1 MLSGVFLH
9 LSDIHFGQ
17 ETGSQLYI
25 HNDVKEGLVE
35 DVAGFV
41 ENEMGSPITGIIVSG
56 DITYSGKESE
66 FQEAGKWLDK
76 LSTAGGCRQT
86 DVYVVPGNH
95 DIDRDQLS
103 EAAKIMLEKI
113 AKEGDDALDRCL
125 KRDDDKEVLYGRL
138 SSYRSFAEGYGC
150 PLDLSGGHAGDAFSL
165 ELVPG
170 RSIRFLGLNS
180 ALACSKK
187 DVKGQLLLGA
197 KQRVLR
203 NQPGEAL
210 VVISHHPMNW
220 FSDSNDAQ
228 KYVRRSASVF
238 ISGHEHLPS
247 TTLVGLQKE
256 ELVLNISAGA
266 TIPPES
272 SGEYNFTYNFLK
284 FGWNVDSDSLIVR
297 VYPRC
302 WDNDEKRFSY
312 DNSQSVTCSNE
323 FVVPYKPPRQVQYT
337 TVRDEQENNPVI
349 EVAPLET
356 VDERQ
361 MQDNRLVDRITLHFF
376 ATFQQKFVKKS
387 LFHSVSFLKV
397 GRRPLV
403 TRLRRLCY
411 AISYHK
417 AEMRSWKSLSQKKWM
432 KIEEIKK

>member
-1 MLSGVFLH
+1 MFGVFLH

-17 ETGSQLYI
+17 ETGSRLYI

-41 ENEMGSPITGIIVSG
+41 ENEMGFPITGIIVSG

-66 FQEAGKWLDK
+66 FQDAGKWLDK

-86 DVYVVPGNH
+86 DVHVVPGNH
-95 DIDRDQLS
+95 DIDRDQLP
-103 EAAKIMLEKI
+103 EAARIMLEKI
-113 AKEGDDALDRCL
+113 AKEGDGALDRCL
-125 KRDDDKEVLYGRL
+125 KRDDDREILYKRL

-150 PLDLSGGHAGDAFSL
+150 PLDLSGGHAGDDFSL
-165 ELVPG
+165 KLASG

-228 KYVRRSASVF
+228 KYIRRSASVF

-272 SGEYNFTYNFLK
+272 SSEYSFTYNFLEI
-284 FGWNVDSDSLIVR
+284 W
-297 VYPRC
+297 
-302 WDNDEKRFSY
+302 
-312 DNSQSVTCSNE
+312 
-323 FVVPYKPPRQVQYT
+323 
-337 TVRDEQENNPVI
+337 
-349 EVAPLET
+349 LE
-356 VDERQ
+356 
-361 MQDNRLVDRITLHFF
+361 
-376 ATFQQKFVKKS
+376 
-387 LFHSVSFLKV
+387 
-397 GRRPLV
+397 
-403 TRLRRLCY
+403 C
-411 AISYHK
+411 
-417 AEMRSWKSLSQKKWM
+417 
-432 KIEEIKK
+432 

>member
-1 MLSGVFLH
+1 MSGVFLH

-76 LSTAGGCRQT
+76 LSTAGGCGQT

-103 EAAKIMLEKI
+103 EAARIMLEKI
-113 AKEGDDALDRCL
+113 AKEGDDALNRCL

-165 ELVPG
+165 ELAAG

-180 ALACSKK
+180 ALACSIG

-228 KYVRRSASVF
+228 KYIRRSASVF

-247 TTLVGLQKE
+247 TTLVGSQKG

-272 SGEYNFTYNFLK
+272 SSEYNFTYNFLK

-302 WDNDEKRFSY
+302 WDNDEKRFSC
-312 DNSQSVTCSNE
+312 DNSQSDTCSNQ
-323 FVVPYKPPRQVQYT
+323 FVVPYKRPRQVQYT
-337 TVRDEQENNPVI
+337 TARNGQENNPVI
-349 EVAPLET
+349 EAAPLET

-361 MQDNRLVDRITLHFF
+361 MQDNGLVDRITLHFF
-376 ATFQQKFVKKS
+376 RDLSAEVRKEV
-387 LFHSVSFLKV
+387 
-397 GRRPLV
+397 LV
-403 TRLRRLCY
+403 TFGVLPESWPETLSHAVETTLLRHL
-411 AISYHK
+411 
-417 AEMRSWKSLSQKKWM
+417 LSQGKN
-432 KIEEIKK
+432 EELEEFISEKMDEYRGN